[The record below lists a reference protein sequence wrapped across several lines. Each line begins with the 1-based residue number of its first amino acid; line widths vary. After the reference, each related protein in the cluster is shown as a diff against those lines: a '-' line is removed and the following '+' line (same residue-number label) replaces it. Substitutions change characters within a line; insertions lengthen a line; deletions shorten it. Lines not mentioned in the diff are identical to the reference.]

1 MRLRFAFWLLLT
13 VLLVTLSSADAQQ
26 SKVSKIGLISST
38 SISLSGQRDSL
49 LRELRPLGYVDG
61 KNIAIEFRSAGNK
74 LDLLSALA
82 EELVGLKV
90 DVLVVS
96 TTPAAIA
103 AKNATSTVPIVFSR
117 VSDPIAVGLIDSLA
131 RPGGNIT
138 GVTDISAVLAGKR
151 LEILKETVPKLSRA
165 AVLWNPRETSAAQ
178 DWKESQPVAR
188 ALGVQLHSM
197 SVSSADRY
205 ESAFEEAKKA
215 GSAALAVT
223 SHTLAR
229 SNYKQIDALATKYRW
244 PAIYWRGDFVTRGS
258 LMSYG
263 PDEAEPIKR
272 IAVFVDKILKGT
284 KPADIPVEQPKKF
297 EFIVNLK
304 AAKQIG
310 LTIPPNVLVR
320 ADRVI
325 R

>member
-1 MRLRFAFWLLLT
+1 MKTNFGFWILTILLLT
-13 VLLVTLSSADAQQ
+13 SAPPAEAQQ
-26 SKVSKIGLISST
+26 AKVPKIGLLSST
-38 SISLSGQRDSL
+38 SFLGGQRDSL
-49 LRELRPLGYVDG
+49 LRELRPLGYVEG

-74 LDLLSALA
+74 LDRLPALV

-90 DVLVVS
+90 DVLVVG
-96 TTPAAIA
+96 TTPAALA
-103 AKNATSTVPIVFSR
+103 AKTATRTIPIVFYR
-117 VSDPIAVGLIDSLA
+117 VSDPITIGLIDSLA

-138 GVTDISAVLAGKR
+138 GVTDISAMLAGKR
-151 LEILKETVPKLSRA
+151 LELLKETAPKLSRV
-165 AVLWNPRETSAAQ
+165 AVLWNPQETSAAQ

-188 ALGVQLHSM
+188 ALGLQLHSM
-197 SVSSADRY
+197 AVSSADRY
-205 ESAFEEAKKA
+205 GSAFQEAIKA
-215 GSAALAVT
+215 GSAGLAVT

-229 SNYKQIDALATKYRW
+229 SNHKQIDALASKNRW
-244 PAIYWRGDFVTRGS
+244 PAIYWRGDFVDRGS

-297 EFIVNLK
+297 ELIINLK

-310 LTIPPNVLVR
+310 LTIPPNVLAR
-320 ADRVI
+320 ADKVI
-325 R
+325 K